1 MDNVG
6 IHIKKFNDKV
16 RVLNQSGGKDLVMTA
31 SDARNLHSE
40 IFDLLA
46 KLSDFVDS
54 KEQISEITMDG
65 GNFRS

>member
-6 IHIKKFNDKV
+6 LHVKKFNDKV
-16 RVLNQSGGKDLVMTA
+16 RALNQSGGKDLVMTA

-46 KLSDFVDS
+46 KLSEFSS
-54 KEQISEITMDG
+54 KPDQVSEVSLDG
-65 GNFRS
+65 GSFK